1 MFRFKCTCCN
11 GWHEGMPT
19 FGADAPLYLYGIPEE
34 ERQRRC
40 VLKSDTC
47 VIDDKLFFVRG
58 CIEIPVSGTSEPFIW
73 GVWASLSAQS
83 FEDFVACFDAPRRAH
98 IGPFFGWLSCRIAA
112 LSEHREFEDARSS
125 AGRRGTPVHRV
136 GTY

>member
-40 VLKSDTC
+40 VLHSDTC

-73 GVWASLSAQS
+73 GVWPLSVRRALTISLPASTRRNAPTSDRFSAGSLLNCRSIQ
-83 FEDFVACFDAPRRAH
+83 APR
-98 IGPFFGWLSCRIAA
+98 I
-112 LSEHREFEDARSS
+112 
-125 AGRRGTPVHRV
+125 
-136 GTY
+136 